1 MISVNADL
9 PKKLKSDFPV
19 NPHVFRYVT
28 GDDFYILYLAKNI
41 IIRTMKIRILVLTSI
56 IVILTSCAEVLKV
69 LESAGTVPLTEAEVI
84 NGLKEALTTGA
95 RNSAQRLSLENG
107 YYGDALVKILLPD
120 EAKVIVDNISRIP
133 GGVQLV
139 EDVIL
144 RINRAAEDAAKEA
157 APIFVNSITQM
168 TIRDAFNILNG
179 ADNAATQ
186 YLRSTTYNDLYALYK
201 PKIQAS
207 TEKDIVGN
215 ISTMDSW
222 EALTGRWNTLAN
234 SAAGR
239 LANLKP
245 VNTDLNDYLTSKALS
260 GMFLKVEA
268 EELKIR
274 KEVSARVT
282 PLLKR
287 VFGSLDN
294 KTAN

>member
-1 MISVNADL
+1 
-9 PKKLKSDFPV
+9 
-19 NPHVFRYVT
+19 
-28 GDDFYILYLAKNI
+28 
-41 IIRTMKIRILVLTSI
+41 MKTRNLSLFLV
-56 IVILTSCAEVLKV
+56 VILITACAELVKV
-69 LESAGTVPLTEAEVI
+69 LESAGQLPLTETEVVS
-84 NGLKEALTTGA
+84 GLKEALITGA
-95 RNSAQRLSLENG
+95 RNSAQRLASENG
-107 YYGDALVKILLPD
+107 YYGDVLIKILLPD

-133 GGVQLV
+133 GGSQLV

-144 RINRAAEDAAKEA
+144 RINRAAEDAAKEV

-186 YLRSTTYNDLYALYK
+186 YLRNTTYNDLYALYK

-207 TEKDIVGN
+207 TGKDIVGN

-222 EALTGRWNTLAN
+222 EALTGRWNTIAN

-245 VNTDLNDYLTSKALS
+245 VNTDLNDYLTNKALS

-282 PLLKR
+282 PLLQK